1 MSQQWWHRVDQM
13 LVSGNR
19 STLAALVEAGW
30 KVCAAAV
37 GKARCPLGSVTRLSQ
52 QVTGHLS

>member
-1 MSQQWWHRVDQM
+1 MSQQWWHGVDQI
-13 LVSGNR
+13 LASGNGN
-19 STLAALVEAGW
+19 TLAALIEAGR
-30 KVCAAAV
+30 KVCAAAM